1 MYKLPKKSK
10 GDALTATDWN
20 NHAEAIQDALNR
32 SSDFNTM
39 IPSVPA
45 SGHWTGGRYADNK
58 GGFSLRSLVKEGGRW
73 VAYFNPGRVA
83 EIHAGGARVIV
94 PKIGGTKMNIIPY
107 PGLKAE
113 VGKVYLDLVWGNA
126 AHDCITEAVIT
137 MEQSASGGRA
147 VRLTLG
153 EFVSGAGSSGSS
165 IDDIAYKPHLTGCIT
180 YAANSLDEG
189 WRVLVVRSGGGNE
202 GVYVKQGDIYINGTL
217 AHEGSGAWEKA
228 AVNEGDLWLHVI
240 CDDKGTYK
248 SHDVAASKAAA
259 RPLETIRDEDTQEG
273 GEYYFKLAT
282 VTTLPE
288 PLVDDG
294 NAPDLVAVK
303 QYVLGSV
310 TCALKPSSYI
320 LKTDPK
326 CALELKKEN
335 KDHILTLNIE
345 STTED
350 LSVTSDLKAWLIQE
364 QGQND
369 QGDGE
374 GPVKLGV
381 RIEDGRP
388 DYKGVD
394 PINIAERDISL
405 KLDTKVHSTASGI
418 KYGLSVEAGE
428 LAMMLEADTAP
439 PLDADTY
446 AGEDPIHVDGRT
458 IKLKV
463 NTEVHSTVNGIKYGL
478 IQSGPQLDITIDAT
492 DMSGN
497 GMSALMPL
505 EVTNNQLNLRY
516 ASYWKTPSL
525 GKGIRTRL
533 YLDNNFLAVDLDVSS
548 YEAVSRVCDSWTI
561 LACNTD
567 YALRPQHT
575 PDGDIYIQ
583 QARWD
588 DISQQYQPIN

>member
-1 MYKLPKKSK
+1 MYRLPRKSK
-10 GDALTATDWN
+10 GDPLTAENWN
-20 NHAEAIQDALNR
+20 NHVEAIQDALNR
-32 SSDFNTM
+32 TSDFNSM
-39 IPSVPA
+39 LPSLPTA
-45 SGHWTGGRYADNK
+45 DRWTGGRSVDDK
-58 GGFSLRSLVKEGGRW
+58 GGFSLRALVKEGVQW
-73 VAYFNPGRVA
+73 TAYFNPGRVV

-94 PKIGGTKMNIIPY
+94 PKIGGQKMSGVPH

-113 VGKVYLDLVWGNA
+113 VGKVYLDLLWGNMS
-126 AHDCITEAVIT
+126 HDCITEAVIT
-137 MEQSASGGRA
+137 MAQSASGGRA

-165 IDDIAYKPHLTGCIT
+165 IDDITYKPYLTGCIT

-189 WRVLVVRSGGGNE
+189 WRVLVVRGGGNG

-228 AVNEGDLWLHVI
+228 AVNEGDLWLHVT

-248 SHDVAASKAAA
+248 SHDVAASKAEA

-294 NAPDLVAVK
+294 NAPDLVTVK

-310 TCALKPSSYI
+310 TCALKPSSYV

-326 CALELKKEN
+326 CALELKKED

-350 LSVTSDLKAWLIQE
+350 LSATSELKAWLVQ
-364 QGQND
+364 D
-369 QGDGE
+369 TAKGDNGEAE

-381 RIEDGRP
+381 RIKDGRP

-394 PINIAERDISL
+394 PINIAACEISL
-405 KLDTKVHSTASGI
+405 KLDTEVHSTSNGI

-428 LAMMLEADTAP
+428 LAMMLDADTAP

-463 NTEVHSTVNGIKYGL
+463 NTEVHSTSSGIKYGL
-478 IQSGPQLDITIDAT
+478 IQSGPQLDLMIDAS
-492 DMSGN
+492 DMSG
-497 GMSALMPL
+497 GGLSALTPL
-505 EVTNNQLNLRY
+505 EVASNQLNLRY
-516 ASYWKTPSL
+516 ASYWRTPAL

-548 YEAVSRVCDSWTI
+548 YEAVSRVCDSWTV

-575 PDGDIYIQ
+575 LDGDIYIQ

-588 DISQQYQPIN
+588 DISRQYQPIN

>member
-73 VAYFNPGRVA
+73 TAYFNPGRIL
-83 EIHAGGARVIV
+83 EIHAGGTRVIV
-94 PKIGGTKMNIIPY
+94 PKIGAQKMNGAPY

-113 VGKVYLDLVWGNA
+113 VGKVYLDLVWGNMS
-126 AHDCITEAVIT
+126 HDCITDALIT
-137 MEQSASGGRA
+137 MEQSASGARS

-165 IDDIAYKPHLTGCIT
+165 IDDITYKPYLTGCIT

-189 WRVLVVRSGGGNE
+189 WRVLVVRGGGNG
-202 GVYVKQGDIYINGTL
+202 GVYVKQGGIYINGTL

-228 AVNEGDLWLHVI
+228 AVNEGDLWLHVT

-248 SHDVAASKAAA
+248 SHDISANKAEA
-259 RPLETIRDEDTQEG
+259 RPLETILDEDTQEG

-310 TCALKPSSYI
+310 TCSLKPSNYV

-326 CALELKKEN
+326 CALEVKKED

-350 LSVTSDLKAWLIQE
+350 LSATSDLKAWLVQE
-364 QGQND
+364 TGT
-369 QGDGE
+369 GDNGE
-374 GPVKLGV
+374 ADGPVKLGV
-381 RIEDGRP
+381 RIKDGRP

-394 PINIAERDISL
+394 PINIAAREISL
-405 KLDTKVHSTASGI
+405 KLDTEVHSTSNGI

-428 LAMMLEADTAP
+428 LVMMLDADTAP

-463 NTEVHSTVNGIKYGL
+463 NTEVHSTNNGIKYNL
-478 IQSGPQLDITIDAT
+478 TQSGPQLDLMIDAT

-505 EVTNNQLNLRY
+505 EITSNQLNLRY
-516 ASYWKTPSL
+516 ASYWRTPAL

-548 YEAVSRVCDSWTI
+548 YEAVSRVCDSWTV

-575 PDGDIYIQ
+575 LDGDIYIQ

-588 DISQQYQPIN
+588 DISRQYQPIN